1 MRLRDKVAIV
11 TGSGPNIG
19 EAICRLF
26 AREGAK
32 VAVNHRTAEV
42 AERLAAEIQRTG
54 GVAMPLP
61 GDVGSSAD
69 VAGMVDAVLRAYG
82 GIDVLVNN
90 AATTVNKGLLETTEE
105 EFDRCVR
112 VTLKGPYL
120 MSRAAA
126 REMIRLGRRG
136 SIINVGSTSAYRG
149 RMNALAYCAAKGGVV
164 NMTRAMAIDL
174 APHGIRVNT
183 VSPTKTGSAVGSA
196 GSAERRGV
204 DEIPLG
210 RLGEPIDQAHA
221 VLFLASDEAAFITG
235 ADLRVDGGS
244 LATWG
249 FSLARSRGVRRDM

>member
-11 TGSGPNIG
+11 TGGGRNIG
-19 EAICRLF
+19 EAICHLF

-32 VAVNHRTAEV
+32 VAVNDRGAAAAARVALDITRAGGTAM
-42 AERLAAEIQRTG
+42 A
-54 GVAMPLP
+54 LP

-69 VAGMVDAVLRAYG
+69 VARMVGAVVAVYG

-90 AATTVNKGLLETTEE
+90 ASMTINKGLLDTTEE

-120 MSRAAA
+120 LSRAAA
-126 REMIRLGRRG
+126 HEMIRLGRKG
-136 SIINVGSTSAYRG
+136 SIVNIGSTSAHRG
-149 RMNALAYCAAKGGVV
+149 RVNALAYCAAKGGVV
-164 NMTRAMAIDL
+164 NMTRAMAVDL

-183 VSPTKTGSAVGSA
+183 VSPTKTGSAVGFKGGAA
-196 GSAERRGV
+196 GRDI

-210 RLGEPIDQAHA
+210 RLGDPIDQANA
-221 VLFLASDEAAFITG
+221 VLFMASDDAAFITG
-235 ADLRVDGGS
+235 ADLRVDGGA

-249 FSLARSRGVRRDM
+249 FSLTKSRKP